1 MFTEDIFPEDFLAQ
15 LPKRVRARLLDEKT
29 MYVKQIMAHYWD
41 NQESFMYEGIP
52 TNRPPESHGEYYSIK
67 LKSNAPGY
75 VLTTLLNI
83 DFEAITEIV
92 ADLEW
97 EENTEKYCDPPSN
110 YEEIYNRL
118 LSASDVFG
126 FYLPNEWNIWQ
137 YDLASMV
144 EGVAGAVA
152 SLKKYI
158 AFCDKRQI
166 PYTGQF
172 FTFLISNGY
181 FDIDPSILMP
191 FDEAVHYDSL
201 FDDGGELIDELD
213 EIYDTFMHGF
223 DPSTTGS
230 NCYILYAEDRL
241 RDVLLVSFNDLTSRG
256 KTIRKCQNCG
266 KYFIP
271 AKRADT
277 LYCDNPSPEAPEMT
291 CKEYGNRRLWY
302 ERQKDDEIASLSRK
316 IASAKGMLAK
326 RNPDIPQYADSYEY
340 FKEQRLIWIKA
351 VKEGSKTQEEYKE
364 WLLSMQSQKII
375 KEAAHGND

>member
-1 MFTEDIFPEDFLAQ
+1 MIPEDILAQ
-15 LPKRVRARLLDEKT
+15 LPESIRARLLDDST
-29 MYVKQIMAHYWD
+29 MYAKQIMAHYWD

-52 TNRPPESHGEYYSIK
+52 TNRPPESHGEYYTIK

-75 VLTTLLNI
+75 VLTTLLNT
-83 DFEAITEIV
+83 DFETVTDIV

-97 EENTEKYCDPPSN
+97 EDPAEDYRDPPMN

-118 LSASDVFG
+118 LSISDVFG
-126 FYLPNEWNIWQ
+126 FYLPTEWKVWQ
-137 YDLASMV
+137 YDLASLV
-144 EGVAGAVA
+144 EGVAGAVSA
-152 SLKKYI
+152 LKKYI
-158 AFCDKRQI
+158 AFCNRRQI

-172 FTFLISNGY
+172 FTFLISNRY

-191 FDEAVHYDSL
+191 FDEAVRFENL
-201 FDDGGELIDELD
+201 FDNGGELIDELD
-213 EIYDTFMHGF
+213 EIYDTFMRGF

-230 NCYILYAEDRL
+230 NCYIVGAEDRL
-241 RDVLLVSFNDLTSRG
+241 RDVAIVSFFDLASRG
-256 KTIRKCQNCG
+256 KTIRQCQICG

-302 ERQKDDEIASLSRK
+302 ERQKEDELATLSRK

-326 RNPDIPQYADSYEY
+326 RNPDIPQYAESYEY
-340 FKEQRLIWIKA
+340 FKAQRLIWIKA
-351 VKEGSKTQEEYKE
+351 VKEGARTQEEYKE

-375 KEAAHGND
+375 KEAAHGNN

>member
-137 YDLASMV
+137 
-144 EGVAGAVA
+144 
-152 SLKKYI
+152 
-158 AFCDKRQI
+158 
-166 PYTGQF
+166 
-172 FTFLISNGY
+172 IS
-181 FDIDPSILMP
+181 
-191 FDEAVHYDSL
+191 A
-201 FDDGGELIDELD
+201 
-213 EIYDTFMHGF
+213 
-223 DPSTTGS
+223 
-230 NCYILYAEDRL
+230 
-241 RDVLLVSFNDLTSRG
+241 SFNS
-256 KTIRKCQNCG
+256 I
-266 KYFIP
+266 
-271 AKRADT
+271 
-277 LYCDNPSPEAPEMT
+277 S
-291 CKEYGNRRLWY
+291 
-302 ERQKDDEIASLSRK
+302 
-316 IASAKGMLAK
+316 ASASSFSPSA
-326 RNPDIPQYADSYEY
+326 IS
-340 FKEQRLIWIKA
+340 
-351 VKEGSKTQEEYKE
+351 
-364 WLLSMQSQKII
+364 
-375 KEAAHGND
+375 

>member
-1 MFTEDIFPEDFLAQ
+1 MIPEDILAQ
-15 LPKRVRARLLDEKT
+15 LPESIRARLLDDST
-29 MYVKQIMAHYWD
+29 MYAKQIMAHYWD

-52 TNRPPESHGEYYSIK
+52 TNRPPESHGEYYTIK

-75 VLTTLLNI
+75 VLTTLLNT
-83 DFEAITEIV
+83 DFETVTDIV

-97 EENTEKYCDPPSN
+97 EDPAEDYRDPPMN

-118 LSASDVFG
+118 LSISDVFG
-126 FYLPNEWNIWQ
+126 FYLPTEWKVWQ
-137 YDLASMV
+137 YDLASLV
-144 EGVAGAVA
+144 EGVAGAVSA
-152 SLKKYI
+152 LKKYI
-158 AFCDKRQI
+158 AFCNRRQI

-191 FDEAVHYDSL
+191 FDEAVRFENL

-213 EIYDTFMHGF
+213 GIYDTFMRGF

-230 NCYILYAEDRL
+230 NCYIVGAEDRL
-241 RDVLLVSFNDLTSRG
+241 RDVAIVSFFDLASRG
-256 KTIRKCQNCG
+256 KTIRQCQICG

-302 ERQKDDEIASLSRK
+302 ERQKEDELATLSRK

-340 FKEQRLIWIKA
+340 FKEQRLIWMKA
-351 VKEGSKTQEEYKE
+351 VKEGTKTQDEYRE
-364 WLLSMQSQKII
+364 WLLLMQSQKRI
-375 KEAAHGND
+375 KEACNGND